1 MKRIRNRIFIQIL
14 VPTICL
20 FLIVVVG
27 GLIYVNRSYE
37 KQVIDR
43 KSNELEKT
51 SRAIHNWLVARI
63 SNMIQLSRTPLIQ
76 TGDYE
81 RILPFLREERKR
93 LSFIYDTMFYVLP
106 DGEYRSTAGG
116 EGKMAV
122 PRFMEDFSRGSK
134 LFFYD
139 GPNLRHPHFADAVLI
154 AVPVFKDEVLVGTIA
169 ATIPLTIFKRV
180 ISYFTMEEFEQFM
193 LVNPQSIII
202 VHSDLDLIGKS
213 ERGEYGRIFTS
224 DTRAK
229 SSMVFVSV
237 LRTTWKLVAFQPVKT
252 MLKPVKQINRLIM
265 VFFFGVVLLILFVSL
280 ALSARITRPI
290 QKLTQGVHR
299 IMEGDYKQKI
309 LLDTKDELSE
319 LATAFNRLS
328 EQLVQL
334 RTDDRFV
341 FLGHLSARV
350 AHEVRKP
357 LHIIQLAVQAIR
369 NRDLPGAAGQDAA
382 IGNHQDAKHLQTI
395 LDEVENANIF
405 IGEIL
410 NFARPEKI
418 SLTRYSLPDLL
429 DKVVRKYRLVVEE
442 KRIAIELHQDADIH
456 PFYLDIIKLEEAF
469 SNLVENAIESVEN
482 GADKRKITIS
492 VKQNNGYGIKV
503 TITDT
508 GPGFDE
514 EVIDKILD
522 PYFTTKEEGTGLGL
536 SISYRIFNAHG
547 ATMSLENTPERHA
560 KVTILFPVEG

>member
-14 VPTICL
+14 IPTICL
-20 FLIVVVG
+20 FLFVVVG
-27 GLIYVNRSYE
+27 GLIYVNRSFE
-37 KQVIDR
+37 SQVISQ
-43 KSNELEKT
+43 KSNELEKA

-63 SNMIQLSRTPLIQ
+63 SNMIQLSRTPLIR
-76 TGDYE
+76 TGDFE
-81 RILPFLREERKR
+81 ELLPFLREERKR
-93 LSFIYDTMFYVLP
+93 LSFIYSNMFYILP
-106 DGEYRSTAGG
+106 DGQYWSTEGAGG
-116 EGKMAV
+116 TLV
-122 PRFMEDFSRGSK
+122 DPQFLSDFKKGSK

-139 GPNLRHPHFADAVLI
+139 GPFLDHPHFSDSVLI
-154 AVPVFKDEVLVGTIA
+154 AVPVFKDGELISALA
-169 ATIPLTIFKRV
+169 ATIPLPTFKRV

-193 LVNPQSIII
+193 LVNPHSIII

-224 DTRAK
+224 NAM
-229 SSMVFVSV
+229 SGGSMVFVSV
-237 LRTTWKLVAFQPVKT
+237 LRTTWKLVAFQPLKV

-280 ALSARITRPI
+280 ALSSRITRPI

-357 LHIIQLAVQAIR
+357 LHIIQLAVEAIQKQKTLNGR
-369 NRDLPGAAGQDAA
+369 Y
-382 IGNHQDAKHLQTI
+382 LQTI
-395 LDEVENANIF
+395 LNEVENANIF
-405 IGEIL
+405 IREIL
-410 NFARPEKI
+410 NFARPEPI
-418 SLTRYSLPDLL
+418 SLSRYSVISLL
-429 DKVVRKYRLVVEE
+429 DKVARKYQLLAEQ
-442 KRIAIELHQDADIH
+442 KGIELLFYHDDSIH
-456 PFYLDIIKLEEAF
+456 LFYFDIIKMEEAF
-469 SNLVENAIESVEN
+469 SNLMENAVESVEHTS
-482 GADKRKITIS
+482 GMRKITITVS
-492 VKQNNGYGIKV
+492 QNDGYGV
-503 TITDT
+503 LVSITDT

-514 EVIDKILD
+514 DVIDKILD
-522 PYFTTKEEGTGLGL
+522 PYFTTKDEGTGLGL
-536 SISYRIFNAHG
+536 SICYRIFNAHS
-547 ATMSLENTPERHA
+547 ATMTLENTSDHHA
-560 KVTILFPVEG
+560 KVTVFFPVEG